1 MATTKKHLVQLRS
14 NTNFS
19 VNYENNNL
27 TPQIELILLSYEPK
41 YNLTKKGEIEKGHE
55 IGEFRIFANLE
66 GINAMIG
73 ELQLLASQL
82 QKFQQLSVGIN
93 QLIESAKENIEP
105 K

>member
-14 NTNFS
+14 NTNFT

-27 TPQIELILLSYEPK
+27 TPQIELIILSYEPK
-41 YNLTKKGEIEKGHE
+41 YNLTKKGIVKEHE

-82 QKFQQLSVGIN
+82 QKFEQLSVGIN
-93 QLIESAKENIEP
+93 LLIESAKEKTED